1 MNATA
6 AATRRTSK
14 FPSALFVRCPPIFL
28 VAAARGADRAM
39 TTVSA
44 YVREAVLKRLEQ
56 DGIKLAE
63 CDRA

>member
-1 MNATA
+1 
-6 AATRRTSK
+6 
-14 FPSALFVRCPPIFL
+14 
-28 VAAARGADRAM
+28 M